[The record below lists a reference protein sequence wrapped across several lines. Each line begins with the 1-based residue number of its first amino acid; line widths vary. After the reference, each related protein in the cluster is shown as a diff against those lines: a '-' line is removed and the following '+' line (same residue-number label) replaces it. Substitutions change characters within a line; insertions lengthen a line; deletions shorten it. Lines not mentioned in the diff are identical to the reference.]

1 MTIIHQLDSIF
12 KPTSVA
18 IIGASSNPMKL
29 NNWITVSALNSKFK
43 GKIYL
48 VNPNV
53 KEIQGVQTFSSILD
67 VPGEIDVAAIMVP
80 ADLVPDVMR
89 DCIKKKVKGVIIFSA
104 GFKEIGEKGKKRE
117 EEIKELARKGNM
129 RIVGPNCMG
138 VYSAAVNL
146 NLTSLSTHKGVVA
159 FVSQSGGYGLEIFA
173 AGMQNGIMFS
183 KFISTGDK
191 ADIQDHEYLE
201 YLYDDPDTKVI
212 VLYLEGIEKGRDFFD
227 VAKKV
232 TQKKPIFAIK
242 IGRSDVGRTAAQ
254 SHTGALAGEEEVYN
268 AAFKQAGI
276 IRASDIEELFDYL
289 RAYLTQPLPKGNRV
303 GILVGSGGVG
313 VTAADACADGG
324 LQVPPL
330 SKGNQ
335 EILRAVL
342 PEFASVRNPVD
353 FTGSG
358 AQQLFGNWGDVREIF
373 TDPTID
379 SWFFSFP
386 GAGFSGIQDI
396 VKSYEPIM
404 AGLQGLSRAEI
415 FGRDDAPFVAAG
427 NEKDEIIK
435 PLLEKLLG
443 LLYYPTPERAIRSIA
458 VLHNYKRFLEEAKM
472 DEKPFGIKKDV
483 PLINQILS
491 KSRLEHR
498 RILTEIESKQLLSA
512 FQIPTTKVLLA
523 RTQQEAVTL
532 AKQVGFPVVLK
543 IVSPDITH
551 KTDAEG
557 VYLHLENE
565 QQVIDAYQQIIEN
578 AKRFNPKASVHG
590 VAVQKMVSQGTEV
603 IIGIKRDPQFGPVIL
618 FGVGG
623 ILVELFK
630 DVSLRLVPINTRDAE
645 RMIEEIKLHRLFD
658 GYRSFKAID
667 KGALVSL
674 LMKVSALAKQVP
686 SIEEMDLNPV
696 FLYPDGAVV
705 VDARIILSQ
714 SEGTL

>member
-1 MTIIHQLDSIF
+1 MTIINQLDPIF
-12 KPTSVA
+12 KPKSIV
-18 IIGASSNPMKL
+18 IIGASSNPLKL
-29 NNWITVSALNSKFK
+29 NNWITVSALKSNFK

-48 VNPNV
+48 VNPHV

-89 DCIKKKVKGVIIFSA
+89 ECIKKQVKGVIIFSA
-104 GFKEIGEKGKKRE
+104 GYKEIGEKGKKRE
-117 EEIKELARKGNM
+117 EAINELARKGNM

-146 NLTSLSTHKGVVA
+146 NLTALSAQKGQVA

-173 AGMQNGIMFS
+173 TAMQNGINFS
-183 KFISTGDK
+183 TFISTGDK
-191 ADIQDHEYLE
+191 ADVQDHEYLE

-212 VLYLEGIEKGRDFFD
+212 VLYLEGIEKGREFYN

-232 TQKKPIFAIK
+232 TKKKPIFAIK

-268 AAFKQAGI
+268 AVFKQAGI
-276 IRASDIEELFDYL
+276 IRAYDIEELFDYL
-289 RAYLTQPLPKGNRV
+289 RAYLTQPLPKANRV

-313 VTAADACADGG
+313 VAAADACAEVG
-324 LQVPPL
+324 LKVPPL
-330 SKGNQ
+330 RRENQ
-335 EILRAVL
+335 EILRAIL

-358 AQQLFGNWGDVREIF
+358 AEHLFGNWGDVRQIF
-373 TDPTID
+373 NDHSID

-386 GAGFSGIQDI
+386 GSGFSGIKEI

-404 AGLQGLSRAEI
+404 QGLQGLTRAEI

-427 NEKDEIIK
+427 NEKDETIK

-443 LLYYPTPERAIRSIA
+443 LLFYPTPERAIRAIA
-458 VLHNYKRFLEEAKM
+458 ALNNYRHFLEE
-472 DEKPFGIKKDV
+472 EKLDDTPFEGKKDSRA
-483 PLINQILS
+483 IDDILT
-491 KSRLEHR
+491 KSRFEHR
-498 RILTEIESKQLLSA
+498 RILTEIESKQIVSA
-512 FQIPTTKVLLA
+512 FQILTTEVILA
-523 RTQQEAVTL
+523 RTQEEAVTY

-551 KTDAEG
+551 KTDAGG
-557 VYLHLENE
+557 VTLNLENE
-565 QQVIDAYQQIIEN
+565 HQVIDAYHQIIEN
-578 AKRFNPKASVHG
+578 AKRFHPQASVLG

-630 DVSLRLVPINTRDAE
+630 DVSLRLVPIRKKDAE
-645 RMIEEIKLHRLFD
+645 RMIEEIQLHRLFD
-658 GYRSFKAID
+658 GYRSFKAVD
-667 KGALVSL
+667 KNALISL
-674 LMKVSALAKQVP
+674 LMKVSALAQQFP
-686 SIEEMDLNPV
+686 SIEEMDINPV

-705 VDARIILSQ
+705 VDARIILGP
-714 SEGTL
+714 EGT